1 MNLFKMPRIGLALG
15 GGSAKGLAHIGV
27 IKVFEEEGIPIDVI
41 AGTSI
46 GSIVGGLYALNPDP
60 LYLENRARVLV
71 NSDAFKDL
79 RLDKFN
85 RNQSGGWFGRIKSR
99 LKDGLTVAE
108 SLMKPSIVA
117 KEPTER
123 VFKELFGDKEF
134 SDTRIPFACISLDLL
149 SGNDVIFTT
158 GPLWKATMASSAIP
172 GIFPKVEFENY
183 VLVDGGVTANVP
195 IQAARALGADIVIG
209 VILGRQLSPPGDLS
223 SALEVILRS
232 DELAKFKL
240 FRLTLEEADFII
252 DIELPDIHW
261 TEFGRID
268 ELIQRGE
275 AAARS
280 ALEGVRKITKGR
292 GFFSRLFRR

>member
-1 MNLFKMPRIGLALG
+1 MSIFRRPRIGLALG

-46 GSIVGGLYALNPDP
+46 GSIVGGLFALNPDP
-60 LYLENRARVLV
+60 LYLENKARVLI

-79 RLDKFN
+79 RLEKFN
-85 RNQSGGWFGRIKSR
+85 KNQSGGWFGRIKSR

-108 SLMKPSIVA
+108 SLMKPSIIPR
-117 KEPTER
+117 EPTENI
-123 VFKELFGDKEF
+123 FKELFENKEF

-172 GIFPKVEFENY
+172 GVFPKVEYENY

-209 VILGRQLSPPGDLS
+209 VILGRQLSPPGELS

-232 DELAKFKL
+232 EELAKFKL

-275 AAARS
+275 SITRS
-280 ALEGVRKITKGR
+280 VLDGVRKIIRGR
-292 GFFSRLFRR
+292 GIFSRIFRR

>member
-1 MNLFKMPRIGLALG
+1 MRIFRMPRIGLALG

-46 GSIVGGLYALNPDP
+46 GSIVGGIYALNPNP
-60 LYLENRARVLV
+60 LYLENKAKAMV
-71 NSDAFKDL
+71 NSDAFMDL

-85 RNQSGGWFGRIKSR
+85 KHQSGGLFGRIKSR

-108 SLMKPSIVA
+108 TLMKPSIVSEEST
-117 KEPTER
+117 KR
-123 VFKELFGDKEF
+123 VFKGLFHNKEF
-134 SDTRIPFACISLDLL
+134 SDTRIPFACISLDLIT
-149 SGNDVIFTT
+149 GKDVIFTV

-172 GIFPKVEFENY
+172 GIFPKVEYENY

-209 VILGRQLSPPGDLS
+209 VILGRKLGPPGDLS

-240 FRLTLEEADFII
+240 FRLTLEEADFLI
-252 DIELPDIHW
+252 DVELPDIHW

-268 ELIQRGE
+268 ELIKRGE
-275 AAARS
+275 SAAYS
-280 ALEGVRKITKGR
+280 AIKDVKRIVGR
-292 GFFSRLFRR
+292 HGFISTFFRR